1 MKRTRRRATVVAAAL
16 AAALPVTLGLQAP
29 QALAVTPSP
38 DTSTSAA
45 ESTSPSTSPP
55 TSASPSA
62 SPSTSPSA
70 STSPSTSTSPSAST
84 SPSPRRPRTA
94 PGVVLPF
101 GPACSSLPRRGEGS
115 LRAMARERLAIAA
128 SHNPDLSVLVSAAR
142 KAGLVRTL
150 NNGARLTLFAPTNE
164 AFAKIPK
171 PQRDRLLNDRAQ
183 LEKVLKYHVVNR
195 RITPRQL
202 PHGTFRTLEGAP
214 LTTSGSGRNFKVNGT
229 AKIVCGN
236 IRTAN
241 ATVYLIDTVLMPK

>member
-1 MKRTRRRATVVAAAL
+1 MKRTRIRATMVAAAL
-16 AAALPVTLGLQAP
+16 AAALPVALGTQAP
-29 QALAVTPSP
+29 QSLAVTPSP

-45 ESTSPSTSPP
+45 ESPSAPTSPSTSPSASASP
-55 TSASPSA
+55 STSPSTSPSA
-62 SPSTSPSA
+62 SPSTS
-70 STSPSTSTSPSAST
+70 T
-84 SPSPRRPRTA
+84 SPSPSRPRTA
-94 PGVVLPF
+94 PGVAVPF
-101 GPACSSLPRRGEGS
+101 GPDCSALPRRGEGS

-128 SHNPDLSVLVSAAR
+128 SHNPDLSTLVGAAR
-142 KAGLVRTL
+142 RAGLVRTL
-150 NNGARLTLFAPTNE
+150 NNAQSLTLFAPTNE

-171 PQRDRLLNDRAQ
+171 PQRERLLHDRAQ

-214 LTTSGSGRNFKVNGT
+214 LTTSGSGTHFKVNGT

-236 IRTAN
+236 IGTAN